1 MQPRTASE
9 GNFREQMLILLALTA
24 RSVFNET
31 IEELLQVF
39 IRAHESR
46 PLRIKFE
53 ERRRALLRRASC
65 AASLAEN
72 ATTVTAAN
80 KARIEED
87 TWPMTQTMTPTRL
100 LEIPALRGI

>member
-1 MQPRTASE
+1 ME
-9 GNFREQMLILLALTA
+9 
-24 RSVFNET
+24 RSG
-31 IEELLQVF
+31 
-39 IRAHESR
+39 RAHGR
-46 PLRIKFE
+46 RIKRE
-53 ERRRALLRRASC
+53 KSNGAAGAGPHPATCDDARGERRRALLSRASC

-100 LEIPALRGI
+100 LEIHALRGI